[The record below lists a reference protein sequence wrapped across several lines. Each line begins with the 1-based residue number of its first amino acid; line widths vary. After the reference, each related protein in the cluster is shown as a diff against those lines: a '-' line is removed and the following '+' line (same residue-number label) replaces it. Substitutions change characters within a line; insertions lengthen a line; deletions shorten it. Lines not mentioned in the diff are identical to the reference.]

1 VASLS
6 LPWSTVMRLFVL
18 PVLLTSILFGSTA
31 PVAAGDQEWA
41 RFRGPNGCGIGQ
53 ASHIPETWT
62 ERDYNWRIQLP
73 GKGFSSPVIWD
84 DRLYVTSTIEES
96 ATFITVCLNT
106 TDGSVKWK
114 RQFQAKPHPKYK
126 ANCDACA
133 TPAVDAVRLYVVWA
147 TPDEHVVCALDQRDG
162 TELWQRDLGPFVAED
177 GFGTSPVLVGDVV
190 VLSNDQDPGG
200 TSTIVALD
208 RKTGQT
214 RWQVGRESKK
224 ATFSTP
230 CLFEPEGGKPQ
241 VIVLSC
247 AHGVTSLDP
256 ASGAA
261 NWALDDVFELR
272 TTGSPLVASGMIFA
286 SNGGGTSGKYLVAV
300 RPGIPEQGVVPEVVY
315 RIDQAAPYVI
325 TPVAKWPL
333 VFIWSDRGIVTCID
347 GPSGKIHWR
356 ERVGNKYLGSP
367 IRIDDRIFCMAN
379 SGEMVVLAA
388 TDEFRVLAR
397 IDLGEPSH
405 STPSVSAGVMYL
417 RTYSHVMSLGGS
429 VTAE

>member
-1 VASLS
+1 
-6 LPWSTVMRLFVL
+6 MRLFVL
-18 PVLLTSILFGSTA
+18 PVLLTSIIFGSA
-31 PVAAGDQEWA
+31 ASMAAGEGEWT
-41 RFRGPNGCGIGQ
+41 RFRGPNGCGVGQ
-53 ASHIPETWT
+53 ASQIPETWT
-62 ERDYNWRIQLP
+62 ERDYNWKTRLP
-73 GKGFSSPVIWD
+73 GKGFSSPVIWY

-96 ATFITVCLNT
+96 ATLITLCLNT
-106 TDGSVKWK
+106 SDGSVNWK

-133 TPAVDAVRLYVVWA
+133 TPALDADRLYVVWA
-147 TPDEHVVCALDQRDG
+147 TPDEHVVRALDQRDG

-177 GFGTSPVLVGDVV
+177 GFGTSPILVGDVV

-200 TSTIVALD
+200 ISTIVALD

-214 RWQVGRESKK
+214 RWQVDRESKK

-256 ASGAA
+256 ASGAV
-261 NWALDDVFELR
+261 NWSLGDVFALR

-286 SNGGGTSGKYLVAV
+286 SNGGGTAGKYLLAV
-300 RPGIPEQGVVPEVVY
+300 RPGIPEKGVAAEVLY

-356 ERVGNKYLGSP
+356 ERVGGEYLGSP
-367 IRIDDRIFCMAN
+367 VRVDDRIFCMSN

-388 TDEFRVLAR
+388 TDKFEVLAK

-405 STPSVSAGVMYL
+405 STPSMSGGVMYL
-417 RTYSHVMSLGGS
+417 RTLSQVMSLGGG
-429 VTAE
+429 VTAQ

>member
-1 VASLS
+1 MAAVSP
-6 LPWSTVMRLFVL
+6 PWSIVMRLSVL
-18 PVLLTSILFGSTA
+18 AFLLTSIILGSAA
-31 PVAAGDQEWA
+31 PVAAEDREWT
-41 RFRGPNGCGIGQ
+41 RFRGPNGCGVGQ
-53 ASHIPETWT
+53 ASQIPEAWT
-62 ERDYNWRIQLP
+62 EKDYNWKIQLP

-96 ATFITVCLNT
+96 ATFITLCLNT
-106 TDGSVKWK
+106 ADGSVKWN
-114 RQFQAKPHPKYK
+114 RQFQAKPHPKFK

-133 TPAVDAVRLYVVWA
+133 TPAVDADRLYVIWA
-147 TPDEHVVCALDQRDG
+147 TPDEHVVRALDQRDG

-177 GFGTSPVLVGDVV
+177 GFGTSPILVGDVL

-214 RWQVGRESKK
+214 RWQVDRESKK

-230 CLFEPEGGKPQ
+230 CLFEPEGGTPQ
-241 VIVLSC
+241 IIVLSC

-256 ASGAA
+256 TSGAA
-261 NWALDDVFELR
+261 NWALDDVFALR

-286 SNGGGTSGKYLVAV
+286 SNGGGTAGKYLLAV
-300 RPGIPEQGVVPEVVY
+300 RPGNPERGTAAEVLY

-333 VFIWSDRGIVTCID
+333 VFIWSDRGVVTCID

-356 ERVGNKYLGSP
+356 ERVGGEYLGSP
-367 IRIDDRIFCMAN
+367 VRADDRIFCMSN

-388 TDEFRVLAR
+388 IDEFKVLAR

-405 STPSVSAGVMYL
+405 STPSMSGGVMYL
-417 RTYSHVMSLGGS
+417 RTLSHVMSLGGG
-429 VTAE
+429 VTAQ

>member
-1 VASLS
+1 
-6 LPWSTVMRLFVL
+6 MRLCVL
-18 PVLLTSILFGSTA
+18 PILLISIFFASAA
-31 PVAAGDQEWA
+31 PVATGDEQWT
-41 RFRGPNGCGIGQ
+41 RFRGPNGNGVGQ
-53 ASHIPETWT
+53 ASHLPETWT
-62 ERDYNWRIQLP
+62 ESDYNWKIQLP
-73 GKGFSSPVIWD
+73 GKGFSSPVIWN

-96 ATFITVCLNT
+96 ATLIILCLNT
-106 TDGSVKWK
+106 ADGSVRWK
-114 RQFQAKPHPKYK
+114 QEFQVKPHPKYK

-133 TPAVDAVRLYVVWA
+133 TPAVDADRLYVVWA
-147 TPDEHVVCALDQRDG
+147 TPDEHVVRALDQRDG
-162 TELWQRDLGPFVAED
+162 TDVWQRDLGPFVAED
-177 GFGTSPVLVGDVV
+177 GFGTSPILVGDVV
-190 VLSNDQDPGG
+190 VLSNDQDPEG

-208 RKTGQT
+208 RETGRT
-214 RWQVGRESKK
+214 RWQVDRESKK

-230 CLFEPEGGKPQ
+230 CLFKPEGGKPQ

-256 ASGAA
+256 ANGTA

-300 RPGIPEQGVVPEVVY
+300 RPGIPERGVAAEVVY
-315 RIDQAAPYVI
+315 RIDEAAPYVI

-347 GPSGKIHWR
+347 GPSGNVHWR
-356 ERVGNKYLGSP
+356 ERVGGKYLGSP
-367 IRIDDRIFCMAN
+367 VRVGDRIFSMSN

-388 TDEFRVLAR
+388 AEEFKVLAR

-405 STPSVSAGVMYL
+405 STPSVSDGVMYL
-417 RTYSHVMSLGGS
+417 RTLSHVMSLGGG
-429 VTAE
+429 AADHRE